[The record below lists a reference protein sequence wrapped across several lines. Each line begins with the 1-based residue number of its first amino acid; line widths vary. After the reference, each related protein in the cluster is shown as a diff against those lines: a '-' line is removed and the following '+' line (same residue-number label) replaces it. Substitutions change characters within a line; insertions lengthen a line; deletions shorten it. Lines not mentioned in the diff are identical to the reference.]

1 MHRAARRLAAHA
13 AAHFAVDFSCFFA
26 LWVST
31 LRGEN
36 AAFMVLLYNALA
48 FALQAPLGALCDRLD
63 DARPF
68 TVLGCGLVAW
78 GVLAC
83 AFPLPSVILLGL
95 GNALFHVGGAVTSL
109 RHCPGDAFSAG
120 TYVAPGALGVALGAV
135 GKLAGQGV

>member
-48 FALQAPLGALCDRLD
+48 FALQAPVTDWMMRA
-63 DARPF
+63 
-68 TVLGCGLVAW
+68 
-78 GVLAC
+78 
-83 AFPLPSVILLGL
+83 PLPCSD
-95 GNALFHVGGAVTSL
+95 VGWL
-109 RHCPGDAFSAG
+109 
-120 TYVAPGALGVALGAV
+120 PGACW
-135 GKLAGQGV
+135 LARFLYPR

>member
-48 FALQAPLGALCDRLD
+48 FALQAPLGEHCDRLD

-68 TVLGCGLVAW
+68 NVLW
-78 GVLAC
+78 
-83 AFPLPSVILLGL
+83 
-95 GNALFHVGGAVTSL
+95 
-109 RHCPGDAFSAG
+109 
-120 TYVAPGALGVALGAV
+120 
-135 GKLAGQGV
+135 